1 MFRIKELRESKNM
14 SQKEL
19 AEKSHVSVSLI
30 NQYENDRRQNANTET
45 LDRIAKALDCK
56 IVELFD
62 ASKL

>member
-1 MFRIKELRESKNM
+1 MFRIKEIRESKKM

-30 NQYENDRRQNANTET
+30 NQYENDKRQNANTET

-56 IVELFD
+56 ITELFD

>member
-30 NQYENDRRQNANTET
+30 NQYENARRQNANTET

-62 ASKL
+62 VWR

>member
-30 NQYENDRRQNANTET
+30 NQYENDRRQNANTGT

-62 ASKL
+62 VWR

>member
-62 ASKL
+62 VWR